1 MLIMT
6 EQTIPA
12 ERSGQSNALPGT
24 ARSYTLMV
32 FAREQHGTLDRIV
45 GVLRRRRAKPQTMT
59 VAHSELPGVLR
70 ITVVT
75 DDTEVA
81 VEHLIEQLHKVVDV
95 QQVVNLSPEQA
106 IAREL
111 ALIKVNSSATR
122 YNEIIEQ
129 GQIFGA
135 HVIDVAQESVTFEVT
150 GSSEKI
156 EQVVRLLRNYGVCEV
171 ARTGYV
177 AIARGNSAQS
187 TTFQTD

>member
-1 MLIMT
+1 MT
-6 EQTIPA
+6 EHTIPA
-12 ERSGQSNALPGT
+12 ERAGQSSALPGT
-24 ARSYTLMV
+24 ARSHTLMV

-45 GVLRRRRAKPQTMT
+45 GVLRRRAKPQTMT

-81 VEHLIEQLHKVVDV
+81 IEQLIEQLRKVVDV

-111 ALIKVNSSATR
+111 AFIKVNSSATR

-129 GQIFGA
+129 GQTFGA

-156 EQVVRLLRNYGVCEV
+156 EQVVRLLQNYGVCEV

-177 AIARGNSAQS
+177 AIARGNGAQS